1 MIPDRQGSLMMRSIR
16 TIQFFEELPAPGF
29 AIGDLWYRHVC
40 DITLSKMSAGVLPY
54 GAVSSSGFGDGGYT
68 CYTHADENGVIDF
81 AFIVF
86 I

>member
-1 MIPDRQGSLMMRSIR
+1 MYVNINDLD
-16 TIQFFEELPAPGF
+16 FFNL
-29 AIGDLWYRHVC
+29 V
-40 DITLSKMSAGVLPY
+40 Y